1 MDKLGLELFNSQ
13 AGEAL
18 IGRDTH
24 SLSDIF
30 VPFILGFN
38 EWGHLD
44 VPTRCFCDKKS
55 KRKGGEKE

>member
-18 IGRDTH
+18 IRRDT
-24 SLSDIF
+24 LSDIF

-38 EWGHLD
+38 ESGDLNLPAH
-44 VPTRCFCDKKS
+44 CFCDKKS